1 MTKPPFFVEHAI
13 HSENEA
19 RNDQSGE
26 YTSTCNEA
34 ASIAV
39 LVIATEGA
47 LGHRLYTP
55 TYSLYTNMFK
65 RHVLVTFSKMI
76 SITDLIT
83 VLQLDILILQ
93 DSASAVE

>member
-1 MTKPPFFVEHAI
+1 MKHGTISAVNTHQLVMKLL
-13 HSENEA
+13 
-19 RNDQSGE
+19 
-26 YTSTCNEA
+26 
-34 ASIAV
+34 AS
-39 LVIATEGA
+39 LSLIATEGA

-65 RHVLVTFSKMI
+65 RHVLVTFSKII

>member
-26 YTSTCNEA
+26 STCNEA